1 MVTFLKKSH
10 ICQHTPKHSRPN
22 IHKETKKD
30 EIFVVDKIS
39 FEGDIFMVGNIFTVE
54 KVSLLWGF

>member
-10 ICQHTPKHSRPN
+10 ICQHTPKHSY
-22 IHKETKKD
+22 KETKKD

-39 FEGDIFMVGNIFTVE
+39 FEVDIFMVGNIFTVE
-54 KVSLLWGF
+54 KVSLL